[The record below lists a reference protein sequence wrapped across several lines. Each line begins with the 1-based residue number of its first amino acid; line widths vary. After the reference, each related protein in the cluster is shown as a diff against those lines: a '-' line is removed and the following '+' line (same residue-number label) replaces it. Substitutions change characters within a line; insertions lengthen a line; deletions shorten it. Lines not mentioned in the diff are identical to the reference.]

1 LTIAFIEQVFR
12 RLRRLNGTRNAEH
25 GTLNVVEGLFRVPC
39 SVFRVPRS
47 VFAFTKRA
55 AMNQIQPITV
65 AQYGIG
71 PIGAEIARLLL
82 TKPWVKLVAA
92 VDVDPNK
99 IGKDL
104 GEVIGLGRETGVL
117 VTAELHGKPDVVCH
131 STGSRLRDVAGQL
144 TALLERGSHVVST
157 CEELSFPLDTEIRE
171 QLQQAARAANVTIL
185 GTGVNPGFVMDK
197 LPLTITSVCQDVKSV
212 DIIRIQ
218 NASTRRE
225 PLQRKVGAGMTT
237 DEFRAAVASGRI
249 KHMGLRESLMMVG
262 NGLGVEFE
270 TVSDEV
276 IEPVIADR
284 TVTTQ
289 YLTVQPGQV
298 AGVHQTIHGTG
309 RIQVSLELRMY
320 VGAEAVAS
328 DRVIIRGVPDV
339 EMVIKDGV
347 HGDRATAA
355 MVVNSIPR
363 VVQARHGVLT
373 MDDIPVSYR

>member
-1 LTIAFIEQVFR
+1 
-12 RLRRLNGTRNAEH
+12 
-25 GTLNVVEGLFRVPC
+25 
-39 SVFRVPRS
+39 
-47 VFAFTKRA
+47 
-55 AMNQIQPITV
+55 MNPVQPITV

-82 TKPWVKLVAA
+82 TKPWLRVVAA

-104 GEVIGLGRETGVL
+104 GEVIGLDREVGIKVTG
-117 VTAELHGKPDVVCH
+117 ELTTKADVVCH
-131 STGSRLRDVAGQL
+131 STGSRLRDVSGQL
-144 TALLERGSHVVST
+144 KDLLERGCHVVST
-157 CEELSFPLDTEIRE
+157 CEELSFPLDQQIRE
-171 QLQQAARAANVTIL
+171 ELQQVARTKNVTLL

-197 LPLTITSVCQDVKSV
+197 LPLTVTSVCQRIDSV
-212 DIIRIQ
+212 EIIRIQ

-225 PLQRKVGAGMTT
+225 PLQRKVGAGMTP
-237 DEFRAAVASGRI
+237 DEFRAAVDAGKI

-262 NGLGVEFE
+262 HGLGVEFDH
-270 TVSDEV
+270 VSDEV

-289 YLTVQPGQV
+289 YLTVAPGQV

-309 RIQVSLELRMY
+309 RINVNLELRMY

-328 DRVIIRGVPDV
+328 DRVIVHGIPDV

-363 VVQARHGVLT
+363 IAGLSGVLT
-373 MDDIPVSYR
+373 MDDIAVSFR